1 MTAYKTP
8 KERGVKRGTKV
19 IEYKESI
26 TLHSIEDYFIEK
38 LTTNKWLASIL
49 QQSADSSDYGPLFSD
64 DENRFYFQEDPFGDY
79 EGTHLIDLHPTADGE
94 IETKHSTL
102 IVSCFAHHHYI
113 SLSVESKGFFFK
125 SFEVRIY
132 YDDFMQL
139 QSALS
144 LLIEYQNVIST
155 ENYLG
160 FIERLLD
167 LNIKVFWQS
176 GLVLGE
182 EVTSRNLLNGHPVM
196 EMNW

>member
-1 MTAYKTP
+1 MIAYKTP
-8 KERGVKRGTKV
+8 KESGAKGAAKV
-19 IEYKESI
+19 IKYKESI
-26 TLHSIEDYFIEK
+26 TFYSIEEYFIEK
-38 LTTNKWLASIL
+38 LTTNNWLASIL
-49 QQSADSSDYGPLFSD
+49 QQSAYSSGHDPLFSD
-64 DENRFYFQEDPFGDY
+64 DENRFYFQNDPFGDY

-94 IETKHSTL
+94 IETKYSTL

-113 SLSVESKGFFFK
+113 SLSVESKEFFFK

-139 QSALS
+139 ESALS
-144 LLIEYQNVIST
+144 LLIEYQDIIST
-155 ENYLG
+155 ENYLV

-167 LNIKVFWQS
+167 LKLKVFWQS

-182 EVTSRNLLNGHPVM
+182 EVTNHNLLNGHPVM

>member
-1 MTAYKTP
+1 MIK
-8 KERGVKRGTKV
+8 
-19 IEYKESI
+19 YKESI
-26 TLHSIEDYFIEK
+26 TFYSIEEYFIEK

-49 QQSADSSDYGPLFSD
+49 EQPAHSSDHDPLFSD
-64 DENRFYFQEDPFGDY
+64 RHDENRFYFQDDPFGDY
-79 EGTHLIDLHPTADGE
+79 EGTHLIDLHPTADAE

-102 IVSCFAHHHYI
+102 IVSCFTHHHYI
-113 SLSVESKGFFFK
+113 SLSVESKEFFFK

-132 YDDFMQL
+132 YDDFIQL
-139 QSALS
+139 QNALS
-144 LLIEYQNVIST
+144 LLIEYQDVIST

-160 FIERLLD
+160 FIARLLD
-167 LNIKVFWQS
+167 SNLKVFWQS